1 VNFQACGVITQYQLP
16 FFAGL
21 SDKSLEKNET
31 YTHIYTYTVTM
42 NYIYGSRLWNFIRR
56 SVYRTPSV
64 DAIIEIDEDCFRK
77 EDSVFCFHNVKYMY
91 NGLEQEEE
99 LSSQQILYLAKDL
112 GYRLSSH
119 FSTNQYMKEL
129 IAEETPSAFM
139 STEQL
144 LR

>member
-1 VNFQACGVITQYQLP
+1 M
-16 FFAGL
+16 
-21 SDKSLEKNET
+21 E
-31 YTHIYTYTVTM
+31 
-42 NYIYGSRLWNFIRR
+42 YIYNSRLWNFIRR
-56 SVYRTPSV
+56 SVYGTSSV
-64 DAIIEIDEDCFRK
+64 DSIVEIDDRCSQK
-77 EDSVFCFHNVKYMY
+77 EDSVFCFHKVKYMY

-99 LSSQQILYLAKDL
+99 LSSQQILHLAKDL